1 MSKKINLTKEAID
14 VTTEVLDETLE
25 TTETTEVLDE
35 TTTNAAAEAVEVAQ
49 ETPTPTTVDLE
60 SLMKQYPN
68 VSLRKLALSLELSYG
83 WILKCSKKPIAGQP
97 YDPDAVN
104 YDEVAKTFARKG
116 IDLSNLDWESLNEST
131 QTSRGVLLT
140 KDMSAFEVGQKVYL
154 REDNETPFDI
164 CYKTATH
171 IVIMKEGDT
180 EPRAWSHSTFLMKGP
195 VFEPR
200 TIHDNNDPSTEE
212 PTAEQAETVQGIL
225 NEFVGEE
232 A

>member
-1 MSKKINLTKEAID
+1 MSKKIKTENAIP
-14 VTTEVLDETLE
+14 
-25 TTETTEVLDE
+25 
-35 TTTNAAAEAVEVAQ
+35 TTTNEVVN
-49 ETPTPTTVDLE
+49 ETPTINLE
-60 SLMKQYPN
+60 ELMTQYPN

-83 WILKCSKKPIAGQP
+83 WILKCSKKPIPGQP

-116 IDLSNLDWESLNEST
+116 IDLEALDWESLNESS
-131 QTSRGVLLT
+131 QTSRGISLQ
-140 KDMSAFEVGQKVYL
+140 KDMNAFQVGGKVYL
-154 REDNETPFDI
+154 REDNEVPFVI
-164 CYKTATH
+164 AYKTETH
-171 IVIMKEGDT
+171 IVIMKEGST

-200 TIHDNNDPSTEE
+200 TIHDNNDPVTDEE
-212 PTAEQAETVQGIL
+212 AETVQDIL

>member
-1 MSKKINLTKEAID
+1 MSKKIKNAAQANEAITA
-14 VTTEVLDETLE
+14 TTNEVANDTQVLE
-25 TTETTEVLDE
+25 TSPEATTPAPETT
-35 TTTNAAAEAVEVAQ
+35 
-49 ETPTPTTVDLE
+49 PTVDLK
-60 SLMKQYPN
+60 SLMEQYPN

-97 YDPDAVN
+97 YDPDAIN

-116 IDLSNLDWESLNEST
+116 INLSELDWESLNEST
-131 QTSRGVLLT
+131 QTSRGISLQ
-140 KDMSAFEVGQKVYL
+140 KDMSAFQVGGKVYL
-154 REDNETPFDI
+154 REDNEVPFDI

-171 IVIMKEGDT
+171 IVIMKQGDT

-200 TIHDNNDPSTEE
+200 TTHSNNDPEE
-212 PTAEQAETVQGIL
+212 NTAEENEAVQGIL
-225 NEFVGEE
+225 NDILGGEE

>member
-1 MSKKINLTKEAID
+1 MSKKVNLTNEATPA
-14 VTTEVLDETLE
+14 TT
-25 TTETTEVLDE
+25 
-35 TTTNAAAEAVEVAQ
+35 
-49 ETPTPTTVDLE
+49 PTVDLKN
-60 SLMKQYPN
+60 LMEQYPN

-116 IDLSNLDWESLNEST
+116 IDLTAIDWESLNEST
-131 QTSRGVLLT
+131 QTSRGILLT
-140 KDMSAFEVGQKVYL
+140 KDMDAFQVGQKVYL
-154 REDNETPFDI
+154 REDNEVPFDI
-164 CYKTATH
+164 CYKTDSH
-171 IVIMKEGDT
+171 IVIMKEGST

-200 TIHDNNDPSTEE
+200 TIHDNNDPED
-212 PTAEQAETVQGIL
+212 PTDEQAETVQGIL
-225 NEFVGEE
+225 DEFVGGE

>member
-1 MSKKINLTKEAID
+1 MSKKINSTPITEEAIPA
-14 VTTEVLDETLE
+14 TTEVP
-25 TTETTEVLDE
+25 
-35 TTTNAAAEAVEVAQ
+35 AAEATTEEVAQ
-49 ETPTPTTVDLE
+49 TTPTTFDLRSYME
-60 SLMKQYPN
+60 KYTN

-116 IDLSNLDWESLNEST
+116 IDLAKLDWESLNEST

-154 REDNETPFDI
+154 REDNEVPFDI

-200 TIHDNNDPSTEE
+200 TIHDNNDPEETTTED
-212 PTAEQAETVQGIL
+212 AETVQSIL
-225 NEFVGEE
+225 DEFVGGDE

>member
-1 MSKKINLTKEAID
+1 MSKKIKNAEMANEAITA
-14 VTTEVLDETLE
+14 TTPEVA
-25 TTETTEVLDE
+25 TETP
-35 TTTNAAAEAVEVAQ
+35 AIEAPAEVAPTS
-49 ETPTPTTVDLE
+49 TPTVDLE
-60 SLMKQYPN
+60 SLMTKYPN

-83 WILKCSKKPIAGQP
+83 WILKCSKKPIPGQP

-116 IDLSNLDWESLNEST
+116 INLAELDWESLNEST

-154 REDNETPFDI
+154 REDNEVPFDI
-164 CYKTATH
+164 CYKTDSH
-171 IVIMKEGDT
+171 IVIMKQGST

-200 TIHDNNDPSTEE
+200 TIHDNNDPEE
-212 PTAEQAETVQGIL
+212 NTDAENEAVQDIL
-225 NEFVGEE
+225 NDILGGDE

>member
-1 MSKKINLTKEAID
+1 MSKKINLTNEAIPA
-14 VTTEVLDETLE
+14 TTEVLVE
-25 TTETTEVLDE
+25 TTPDATAEAAEVAP
-35 TTTNAAAEAVEVAQ
+35 TTT
-49 ETPTPTTVDLE
+49 PTVDLKT
-60 SLMKQYPN
+60 LMEQYPN

-116 IDLSNLDWESLNEST
+116 IDLTSIDWESLNEST
-131 QTSRGVLLT
+131 QTSRGILLT
-140 KDMSAFEVGQKVYL
+140 KDMDAFQVGQKVYL
-154 REDNETPFDI
+154 REDNEVPFDI

-171 IVIMKEGDT
+171 IVIMKQGDT

-200 TIHDNNDPSTEE
+200 TIHDNNDPNTEE

>member
-1 MSKKINLTKEAID
+1 MSKKIKHTNEAID
-14 VTTEVLDETLE
+14 ATTEVLEETLE
-25 TTETTEVLDE
+25 TSET
-35 TTTNAAAEAVEVAQ
+35 TTTNAAAEAVEVA
-49 ETPTPTTVDLE
+49 PTTTTFDLKSYME
-60 SLMKQYPN
+60 KYPN

-116 IDLSNLDWESLNEST
+116 IDLTSIDWESLNEST
-131 QTSRGVLLT
+131 QTSRGILLT

-154 REDNETPFDI
+154 REDNEVPFDI

-200 TIHDNNDPSTEE
+200 TIHDNNDPVE
-212 PTAEQAETVQGIL
+212 PTAEEAETVQDIL
-225 NEFVGEE
+225 NDFIDKEVE

>member
-1 MSKKINLTKEAID
+1 MSKKINTTNEAI
-14 VTTEVLDETLE
+14 TA
-25 TTETTEVLDE
+25 
-35 TTTNAAAEAVEVAQ
+35 TTNEEVA
-49 ETPTPTTVDLE
+49 PTPTIDLE

-68 VSLRKLALSLELSYG
+68 VSLRKLALSLDLSYG

-97 YDPDAVN
+97 YDPDATN
-104 YDEVAKTFARKG
+104 YEDVAKTFARKG
-116 IDLSNLDWESLNEST
+116 IDLTSIDWESLNESA
-131 QTSRGVLLT
+131 QTSRGILLT

-154 REDNETPFDI
+154 REDNEVPFDI
-164 CYKTATH
+164 CYKTDTH
-171 IVIMKEGDT
+171 IVIMKEGST

-200 TIHDNNDPSTEE
+200 TTHDNNDPDEISSDE
-212 PTAEQAETVQGIL
+212 ADTVQDIL

>member
-1 MSKKINLTKEAID
+1 MSKKIKNAAQANEAITA
-14 VTTEVLDETLE
+14 TTNEVANDTQVLE
-25 TTETTEVLDE
+25 TSPEATAPAPATT
-35 TTTNAAAEAVEVAQ
+35 
-49 ETPTPTTVDLE
+49 PTVDLK
-60 SLMKQYPN
+60 SLMEQYPN

-97 YDPDAVN
+97 YDPDAIN

-116 IDLSNLDWESLNEST
+116 INLEELDWESLNEST
-131 QTSRGVLLT
+131 QTSRGISLQ
-140 KDMSAFEVGQKVYL
+140 KDMSAFQVGGKVYL
-154 REDNETPFDI
+154 REDNEVPFDI

-171 IVIMKEGDT
+171 IVIMKQGDT

-200 TIHDNNDPSTEE
+200 TIHDNNDPEE
-212 PTAEQAETVQGIL
+212 PTAEEAETVQGIL
-225 NEFVGEE
+225 NEFVGGEE

>member
-1 MSKKINLTKEAID
+1 MSKKINNQSID
-14 VTTEVLDETLE
+14 ATTEVIE
-25 TTETTEVLDE
+25 
-35 TTTNAAAEAVEVAQ
+35 EATQSTA
-49 ETPTPTTVDLE
+49 TPTVDLK
-60 SLMKQYPN
+60 SLMEQYPN

-97 YDPDAVN
+97 YDPDAIN

-116 IDLSNLDWESLNEST
+116 INLEELDWESLNEST
-131 QTSRGVLLT
+131 QTSRGISLQ
-140 KDMSAFEVGQKVYL
+140 KDMSAFQVGGKVYL
-154 REDNETPFDI
+154 REDNEVPFDI

-171 IVIMKEGDT
+171 IVIMKQGDT

-200 TIHDNNDPSTEE
+200 TTHSNQDPEE
-212 PTAEQAETVQGIL
+212 PTAEEAETVQGIL

>member
-1 MSKKINLTKEAID
+1 MSKKINTTNEAI
-14 VTTEVLDETLE
+14 TA
-25 TTETTEVLDE
+25 
-35 TTTNAAAEAVEVAQ
+35 TTNEEVA
-49 ETPTPTTVDLE
+49 PTVNLKE
-60 SLMKQYPN
+60 LMEQYPN
-68 VSLRKLALSLELSYG
+68 VSLRKLALSLDLSYG

-97 YDPDAVN
+97 YDPDATN

-116 IDLSNLDWESLNEST
+116 IDLTSIDWESLNESA
-131 QTSRGVLLT
+131 QTSRGILLT

-154 REDNETPFDI
+154 REDNEVPFDI
-164 CYKTATH
+164 CYKTDTH
-171 IVIMKEGDT
+171 IVIMKEGST

-200 TIHDNNDPSTEE
+200 TTHDNNDPDEVSADE
-212 PTAEQAETVQGIL
+212 AETVQDIL